1 MKAVRSVNIFP
12 THILFFS
19 LLSLAD
25 CVYIESRRPNTPYFI
40 CSIQDFKL
48 VSNFFFSLPV
58 CRVSCTP
65 VLTLTPAFNANPLTH
80 PVSPK
85 AGEQHHCC
93 SSAQKCPR
101 QSGVR

>member
-1 MKAVRSVNIFP
+1 MKAVRSVNIFFP

-48 VSNFFFSLPV
+48 VSNFFFFT
-58 CRVSCTP
+58 SC
-65 VLTLTPAFNANPLTH
+65 LSCFMY
-80 PVSPK
+80 S
-85 AGEQHHCC
+85 
-93 SSAQKCPR
+93 CPHTDP
-101 QSGVR
+101 GVQR